1 MGLKILS
8 IQYHA
13 EQFQPAPAVI
23 VDAEHNTAAYSIP
36 SALKQNARDASI
48 CFFFRHYGGTVIDPE
63 IRTGFN
69 QLWQPMYLQSSA
81 QSALR
86 LATAAVTVKV
96 TMMWCSQGCDTQ
108 LARSLFIQAVA
119 ATREAL
125 HDPIQSSTDE
135 MLMTILLFDLYDAM
149 VLHYGPGT
157 LEYGKHKYGALA
169 MIEHRS
175 FANFGTSEGRVLIGA
190 VRHSLLPYMLSS
202 RKGLPEQSDYLF
214 DHPSLNDTK
223 ASILDL
229 ISVQLSRV
237 QSKLW
242 RLRLE
247 DGLNMDS
254 KERLA
259 CYENIIAEALQIEG
273 FLLNWNTSLNSDWL
287 PEYIWR
293 DSVMESIQHAGF
305 YGVRCIVWPDLTIGS
320 IWILFCMRYLLTL
333 QIIRQCFAD
342 EASLL
347 NHPEQETLLFRTN
360 ERSQDLFDFFCETIP
375 FYLGDTTTPK
385 NPMYSTSINFPYRVV
400 TNETTGV
407 HTRIPNS
414 RSNHQKRAAASAGWI
429 LFPHLVDVWRLA
441 EPEDD
446 AVPVILREGQLDWIK
461 GQVKRLQKIFLFR
474 DPVWFKRGTRTI
486 S

>member
-1 MGLKILS
+1 
-8 IQYHA
+8 
-13 EQFQPAPAVI
+13 
-23 VDAEHNTAAYSIP
+23 
-36 SALKQNARDASI
+36 
-48 CFFFRHYGGTVIDPE
+48 
-63 IRTGFN
+63 
-69 QLWQPMYLQSSA
+69 MYLQSSA

-108 LARSLFIQAVA
+108 LVRSLFIQAVA

-135 MLMTILLFDLYDAM
+135 MLVTILLLDLYDAM

-157 LEYGKHKYGALA
+157 LEYGKHKHGALA

-175 FANFGTSEGRVLIGA
+175 FANLETSEGRALIGA

-202 RKGLPEQSDYLF
+202 RKGLPEHSDYLF

-293 DSVMESIQHAGF
+293 DSVMESIQNAGF
-305 YGVRCIVWPDLTIGS
+305 YGARCIIWPDLTIGS

-446 AVPVILREGQLDWIK
+446 AVPMILREGQLDWIK
-461 GQVKRLQKIFLFR
+461 GQVKRLQEIFLFR